1 MEETVFGLSKN
12 EIRDDLKKRLDEKRF
27 YHTLGVEHTAA
38 CLAMYHGVD
47 VERADLAGLL
57 HDCGKYG
64 SAEKQIGKCEK
75 YGIKLETIEI
85 QTPSL
90 VHAKL
95 GAYYA
100 QKRYG
105 VTDDEILSAILY
117 HTTGK
122 PEMTLLEKIIYLADY
137 IEPTRDFDGVEELRK
152 LAYQD
157 INKCMALGL
166 KMSLKE
172 VSSRGTKPHKN
183 TREAFEYYA
192 VAK

>member
-1 MEETVFGLSKN
+1 MTENSLWEKAKQY
-12 EIRDDLKKRLDEKRF
+12 LKDSRVP
-27 YHTLGVEHTAA
+27 HVLGCESEAVKLAERWGEDTDKASTAA
-38 CLAMYHGVD
+38 
-47 VERADLAGLL
+47 LL
-57 HDCGKYG
+57 HDITKKCSYEDNLELIKKYG
-64 SAEKQIGKCEK
+64 LELDENEMANP
-75 YGIKLETIEI
+75 KL
-85 QTPSL
+85 L
-90 VHAKL
+90 HAKT
-95 GAYYA
+95 GAA
-100 QKRYG
+100 LAADVFNIG
-105 VTDDEILSAILY
+105 PEIAEAIKW

-122 PEMTLLEKIIYLADY
+122 PNMTLLEKIIYLADY

-166 KMSLKE
+166 KMSLEE